1 MSPQIRQ
8 MLALGTELTITPMVL
23 IGGAALLTT
32 NKSYRPIAIFC
43 ALFLTL
49 VWYVIRLRKLMK

>member
-8 MLALGTELTITPMVL
+8 MLALGTELTVTPMVF
-23 IGGAALLTT
+23 IGGAALLTA
-32 NKSYRPIAIFC
+32 NKSYRPAAIFGG
-43 ALFLTL
+43 LLLTL